1 MDGFAA
7 AVAPRA
13 GGVLLWQSFR
23 GRWDLGHAPHL
34 RQVCGYARYA
44 RHSLAH
50 LPRQLNWLRFLDSA
64 EAMRQAVRADP
75 GLYGRWHQ
83 PFMSRELA
91 PQDRLRVLEAHYRF
105 LLERFPPRLR
115 DKLLR
120 GHDVRIGTLRLR
132 DGTPVHL
139 HLRKP
144 AVRAMGELGLY
155 LVSNDKEVL
164 SSCTFTFGGEEGLL
178 IGAIQGAWS
187 FLGRDPIRTFTRGSH
202 GVRPKALLLT
212 LIRVLARL
220 YGIERLRGV
229 AKAAHP
235 FAAWIRADYDAFWQ
249 ESGGVPG
256 EDGFY
261 ELPRFG
267 ARRPIRTL
275 PSKRRAA
282 RRRREQFLDEARSV
296 FLRALDWRV
305 PSAAPQPPA
314 LDGLRRAAREAVSVT
329 GPVTH
334 PVTSL
339 GPRALA

>member
-1 MDGFAA
+1 MKAAVREGWLDGFAA

-13 GGVLLWQSFR
+13 GGALLLQSFR
-23 GRWDLGHAPHL
+23 GRWDIGHAPVPRRL
-34 RQVCGYARYA
+34 AGYARYA
-44 RHSLAH
+44 RHSLAR
-50 LPRQLNWLRFLDSA
+50 LPRQLDWLRFLDGN

-83 PFMSRELA
+83 PFISRELGA
-91 PQDRLRVLEAHYRF
+91 EARLRILQAHYRF

-132 DGTPVHL
+132 DGTPVHM

-164 SSCTFTFGGEEGLL
+164 SSCTFTFGGTEGLL
-178 IGAIQGAWS
+178 IGAVQGAWS
-187 FLGRDPIRTFTRGSH
+187 FLGCEPIRAFTRGSH
-202 GVRPKALLLT
+202 GVRPKTLLLT
-212 LIRVLARL
+212 LVRVLARL

-229 AKAAHP
+229 AKASHP
-235 FAAWIRADYDAFWQ
+235 FAERIRADYDGFWR
-249 ESGGVPG
+249 ENGGVPG
-256 EDGFY
+256 EHGFY

-267 ARRPIRTL
+267 ARRPVRTL

-296 FLRALDWRV
+296 LLRALDWRM
-305 PSAAPQPPA
+305 PTAPASRPDGTQPPA
-314 LDGLRRAAREAVSVT
+314 RT
-329 GPVTH
+329 
-334 PVTSL
+334 
-339 GPRALA
+339 ALAAGFRPHAVA